1 MFCEDRRETNLQCPW
16 NGILHE
22 GLDILVQIDTVRD
35 DLYP

>member
-1 MFCEDRRETNLQCPW
+1 MFCEDRRETNLHCPW

-22 GLDILVQIDTVRD
+22 GLDFLVQIDTVRD